1 MKEYLTKIVPSEIQL
16 TAQMLEQMEDHW
28 TLLLEW
34 NERMNL
40 TAITTDR
47 EAASLHYRDSLAAM
61 EHGLEGP
68 VVDMGSGGGFPGI
81 PLAIAMPSTS
91 FTLVEPRRKR
101 VSFLRTAVNRLGLK
115 NVKISH
121 SRAEHGTAELFQS
134 LVTRATFS
142 DAKALASL
150 SPWIASGGTLYF
162 YRSASYETVPGS
174 RRVHYELSNETRA
187 LDLLSASEIH

>member
-1 MKEYLTKIVPSEIQL
+1 MKTYLQKILPKNLQL
-16 TAQMLEQMEDHW
+16 TPTMLDQMDEHW
-28 TLLLEW
+28 DLLLEW
-34 NERMNL
+34 NERVNL
-40 TAITTDR
+40 TAILDPE

-101 VSFLRTAVNRLGLK
+101 VSFLRTAVSRLGLR
-115 NVKISH
+115 NVKISM
-121 SRAEHGTAELFQS
+121 SRAEHGTPEPFQS

-142 DAKALASL
+142 KPKDLRALG
-150 SPWIASGGTLYF
+150 PWIASGGKLYF
-162 YRSASYETVPGS
+162 YRSATYEPVPGS
-174 RRVHYELSNETRA
+174 SRVIMSFGARLEHW
-187 LDLLSASEIH
+187 IF